1 METYNERS
9 DVMTLEELGYSK
21 TDDYSGVVFKKET
34 RQWRENLTIILRF
47 DNDMRN
53 VEIYTDS
60 PTAPSVYLTPQEINA
75 IAEYMTSQGWCDN
88 EI

>member
-1 METYNERS
+1 
-9 DVMTLEELGYSK
+9 MTLEELGYSK
-21 TDDYSGVVFKKET
+21 TEDYYGVVFKKET
-34 RQWRENLTIILRF
+34 RQWRENLTIILKF

-60 PTAPSVYLTPQEINA
+60 PTAPSVYLTPNEINA
-75 IAEYMTSQGWCDN
+75 IAEYMKSKGWCNN

>member
-1 METYNERS
+1 MIK
-9 DVMTLEELGYSK
+9 LQELGY
-21 TDDYSGVVFKKET
+21 TPTPDYSGVVFKKET

>member
-1 METYNERS
+1 
-9 DVMTLEELGYSK
+9 MTLEELGYSK